1 MRTFL
6 YSPTY
11 HTHTHTTY
19 HASPINQWLT
29 KLKIIREF
37 YWLDIIFY
45 PMKLPCTHVKLIY
58 HPIEMGKTGE
68 NSVTAHQIEYI
79 KTESAVTQQAE
90 K

>member
-1 MRTFL
+1 
-6 YSPTY
+6 
-11 HTHTHTTY
+11 
-19 HASPINQWLT
+19 
-29 KLKIIREF
+29 
-37 YWLDIIFY
+37 
-45 PMKLPCTHVKLIY
+45 MKLPCTHVKLIY